1 MLHRIAF
8 TVLFAL
14 TFAGTVNAEE
24 GRFIKGSGAAVY
36 AATRTHKRWIIN
48 PTCYVAAGGRPDF
61 SDTVVVPDS
70 ALAAI
75 PDAAPIVCDRAYVK
89 FSNDPTVYMVQGG
102 LLRPFPDP
110 TCAFKNGV
118 ATNWS
123 NIITLDPKW
132 ASSYGYGV
140 SVCPKP

>member
-1 MLHRIAF
+1 MLQRSALI
-8 TVLFAL
+8 VLFAL
-14 TFAGTVNAEE
+14 TLAGTAGAEE
-24 GRFIKGSGAAVY
+24 GRFIKGSGPAVY
-36 AATRTHKRWIIN
+36 AATRTEKRWIIN
-48 PTCYVAAGGRPDF
+48 PACYVAAGGRPDF
-61 SDTVVVPDS
+61 SDTVVVPDRE
-70 ALAAI
+70 LARLHEG
-75 PDAAPIVCDRAYVK
+75 APILCERAYVK

-110 TCAFKNGV
+110 TCAFKHGV

-132 ASSYGYGV
+132 GRAYGYGV